1 MIKKIIKLALI
12 TFLLYGVILPVS
24 ALSADQLLPRSGE
37 QSKSGDDFTIKLDNI
52 EKYPETGNIANLPQL
67 TDTSLFMNIIQIILG
82 WSMLI
87 TLVALVVAAIYYLI
101 SRGKEEDITKAKDI
115 IIYLL
120 IGMAIMASAYGIV
133 VGITQFR
140 FFD

>member
-1 MIKKIIKLALI
+1 MKSNLLKKTAQLS
-12 TFLLYGVILPVS
+12 VIFFAYISS
-24 ALSADQLLPRSGE
+24 AQASDININELLPRIGE
-37 QSKSGDDFTIKLDNI
+37 YDKDTAT
-52 EKYPETGNIANLPQL
+52 KYPEIGNVTNLPEL
-67 TDTSLFMNIIQIILG
+67 TDTALFMNVIQIILG

-87 TLVALVVAAIYYLI
+87 TLIALVVAAIYYLI

-120 IGMAIMASAYGIV
+120 IGMGIMSAAYGIV